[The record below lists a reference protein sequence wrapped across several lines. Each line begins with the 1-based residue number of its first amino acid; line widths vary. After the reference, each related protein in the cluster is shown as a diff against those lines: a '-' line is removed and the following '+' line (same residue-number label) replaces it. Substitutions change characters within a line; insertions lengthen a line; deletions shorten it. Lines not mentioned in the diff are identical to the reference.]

1 MPALRLRVRIRGLG
15 ELMRLIWHMHSCFE
29 INDEVIVVM
38 DPHDGRSI
46 GVKPPSIKA
55 DVVTISHDHFDHNAV
70 RVIKGD
76 YVVVKD
82 VAPKTV
88 KGVAIR
94 GMSVFHDDVGGEKR
108 GKVNIFHVTLGGVRF
123 CHLGDLGHL
132 LSDAQLQELG
142 EVDVLFV
149 PVGGVFTIDGPQ
161 AQSLVRAIRPRVAI
175 PMHFRVG
182 GLSMSIQNADGFLKG
197 LPEENVVRVGN
208 EVEFEVEDLP
218 EETEY
223 WVFSQ

>member
-1 MPALRLRVRIRGLG
+1 
-15 ELMRLIWHMHSCFE
+15 MHSCFE
-29 INDEVIVVM
+29 INDQATVVT

-46 GVKPPSIKA
+46 GVKPPSLKA

-82 VAPKTV
+82 VAPKNI

-94 GMSVFHDDVGGEKR
+94 GITGFHDDVGGEKR
-108 GKVNIFHVTLGGVRF
+108 GRMNIFHLTLNGVRF
-123 CHLGDLGHL
+123 CHLGDLGHM
-132 LSDAQLQELG
+132 LSDEQVRELG
-142 EVDVLFV
+142 QVDVLFV
-149 PVGGVFTIDGPQ
+149 PVGGVFTIDGAQ
-161 AQSLVRAIRPRVAI
+161 AQRLVRMIEPKIAI

-182 GLSMSIQNADGFLKG
+182 GLSMSIQNADAFLKG
-197 LPEENVVRVGN
+197 LPEEKVVRVGN
-208 EVEFEVEDLP
+208 EIEFEADDLP
-218 EETEY
+218 EGTEY

>member
-1 MPALRLRVRIRGLG
+1 
-15 ELMRLIWHMHSCFE
+15 MRLVWHMHSCFE
-29 INDEVIVVM
+29 INDQATVVM

-46 GVKPPSIKA
+46 GVKPPSLKA

-82 VAPKTV
+82 VTPKNA

-94 GMSVFHDDVGGEKR
+94 GITGFHDDVNGDKR
-108 GKVNIFHVTLGGVRF
+108 GKMNIFHLTLDGVRF
-123 CHLGDLGHL
+123 CHLGDLGHM
-132 LSDAQLQELG
+132 LSEAQVRELG
-142 EVDVLFV
+142 EVDILFV
-149 PVGGVFTIDGPQ
+149 PVGGVFTIDGAQ
-161 AQSLVRAIRPRVAI
+161 AQSLVRMIGPKVAI

-197 LPEENVVRVGN
+197 LPEDKVVRVGN
-208 EVEFEVEDLP
+208 EVEFEAEDLP

>member
-1 MPALRLRVRIRGLG
+1 
-15 ELMRLIWHMHSCFE
+15 MHSCFE
-29 INDEVIVVM
+29 INDQATVVM

-46 GVKPPSIKA
+46 GVKPPSLRA

-70 RVIKGD
+70 RVIKGE

-82 VAPKTV
+82 VSPRTV

-94 GMSVFHDDVGGEKR
+94 GITGFHDDVNGEKR
-108 GKVNIFHVTLGGVRF
+108 GRMNIFHLTLDGVRF
-123 CHLGDLGHL
+123 CHLGDLGHM
-132 LSDAQLQELG
+132 LSEAQIKELG
-142 EVDVLFV
+142 EVDVLFL
-149 PVGGVFTIDGPQ
+149 PVGGVFTIDGAQ
-161 AQSLVRAIRPRVAI
+161 AQLLVRSINPRVAI

-197 LPEENVVRVGN
+197 LPDDKVVRVGN
-208 EVEFEVEDLP
+208 EVEFEAEDLP

>member
-1 MPALRLRVRIRGLG
+1 
-15 ELMRLIWHMHSCFE
+15 MRLVWHMHSCFE
-29 INDEVIVVM
+29 INAQATVVM

-46 GVKPPSIKA
+46 GVKPPSLRA

-82 VAPKTV
+82 VAPKNI

-94 GMSVFHDDVGGEKR
+94 GITGFHDDVGGEKR
-108 GKVNIFHVTLGGVRF
+108 GRMNIFHLTLDGVRF
-123 CHLGDLGHL
+123 CHLGDLGHM
-132 LSDAQLQELG
+132 LSVAQVEELG

-149 PVGGVFTIDGPQ
+149 PVGGVFTIDGAQ
-161 AQSLVRAIRPRVAI
+161 AQTLVQMIGPKVAI

-182 GLSMSIQNADGFLKG
+182 GLSMSIQNADSFLKG
-197 LPEENVVRVGN
+197 LPEEKVVRVGN
-208 EVEFEVEDLP
+208 EVEFEAEDLP

>member
-1 MPALRLRVRIRGLG
+1 
-15 ELMRLIWHMHSCFE
+15 MHSCFE
-29 INDEVIVVM
+29 INDQATVVM

-46 GVKPPSIKA
+46 GVKPPSLKA

-82 VAPKTV
+82 VTPKNA

-94 GMSVFHDDVGGEKR
+94 GITGFHDDVNGDKR
-108 GKVNIFHVTLGGVRF
+108 GKMNIFHLTLDGVRF
-123 CHLGDLGHL
+123 CHLGDLGHM
-132 LSDAQLQELG
+132 LSEAQVRELG
-142 EVDVLFV
+142 EVDILFV
-149 PVGGVFTIDGPQ
+149 PVGGVFTIDGAQ
-161 AQSLVRAIRPRVAI
+161 AQSLVRMIGPKVAI

-197 LPEENVVRVGN
+197 LPDDKVVRVGN
-208 EVEFEVEDLP
+208 EVEFEAEDLP

>member
-1 MPALRLRVRIRGLG
+1 
-15 ELMRLIWHMHSCFE
+15 MRLVWHMHSCFE
-29 INDEVIVVM
+29 INDQATVVM

-46 GVKPPSIKA
+46 GVKPPSLKA

-82 VAPKTV
+82 VTPKNV
-88 KGVAIR
+88 RGVAIR
-94 GMSVFHDDVGGEKR
+94 GITGFHDDVNGEKR
-108 GKVNIFHVTLGGVRF
+108 GKMNIFHLTLDGVRF
-123 CHLGDLGHL
+123 CHLGDLGHM
-132 LSDAQLQELG
+132 LSGPQIEELG

-149 PVGGVFTIDGPQ
+149 PVGGVFTIDGAQ
-161 AQSLVRAIRPRVAI
+161 AQDLVKQIGPKVAI

-182 GLSMSIQNADGFLKG
+182 GLSMSIQNADGFLKD
-197 LPEENVVRVGN
+197 LPEEKIVRVGN
-208 EVEFEVEDLP
+208 EVEFEAEDLP

>member
-1 MPALRLRVRIRGLG
+1 
-15 ELMRLIWHMHSCFE
+15 HMHSCFE
-29 INDEVIVVM
+29 INDQATVVM

-46 GVKPPSIKA
+46 GVKPPSLKA
-55 DVVTISHDHFDHNAV
+55 DVVNISHDHFDHNAV

-82 VAPKTV
+82 VTPKNA

-94 GMSVFHDDVGGEKR
+94 GITGFHDDVNGDKR
-108 GKVNIFHVTLGGVRF
+108 GKMNIFHLTLDGVRF
-123 CHLGDLGHL
+123 CHLGDLGHM
-132 LSDAQLQELG
+132 LSEAQVRELG
-142 EVDVLFV
+142 EVDILFV
-149 PVGGVFTIDGPQ
+149 PVGGVFTIDGAQ
-161 AQSLVRAIRPRVAI
+161 AQSLVRMIGPKVAI

-197 LPEENVVRVGN
+197 LPDDKVVRVGN
-208 EVEFEVEDLP
+208 EVEFEAEDLP

>member
-1 MPALRLRVRIRGLG
+1 
-15 ELMRLIWHMHSCFE
+15 MRLVWHMHSCFE
-29 INDEVIVVM
+29 INDQATVVM

-46 GVKPPSIKA
+46 GVKPPSLKA

-82 VAPKTV
+82 VTPKNV
-88 KGVAIR
+88 RGVAIR
-94 GMSVFHDDVGGEKR
+94 GITGFHDDVNGEKR
-108 GKVNIFHVTLGGVRF
+108 GKMNIFHLTLDGVRF
-123 CHLGDLGHL
+123 CHLGDLGHM
-132 LSDAQLQELG
+132 LSGPQIEELG

-149 PVGGVFTIDGPQ
+149 PVGGVFTIDGAQ
-161 AQSLVRAIRPRVAI
+161 AQDLVKKIGPKVAI

-197 LPEENVVRVGN
+197 LPEEKIVRVGN
-208 EVEFEVEDLP
+208 EVEFEAEDLP
-218 EETEY
+218 EKTEY

>member
-1 MPALRLRVRIRGLG
+1 
-15 ELMRLIWHMHSCFE
+15 MHSCFE
-29 INDEVIVVM
+29 INDQATVVM

-46 GVKPPSIKA
+46 GVKPPSLKA

-76 YVVVKD
+76 YAVVKD
-82 VAPKTV
+82 VTPKNI

-94 GMSVFHDDVGGEKR
+94 GITGYHDDVAGDKR
-108 GKVNIFHVTLGGVRF
+108 GRMNIFHLTLGGVRF
-123 CHLGDLGHL
+123 CHLGDLGHM
-132 LSDAQLQELG
+132 LSAAQVQELG

-149 PVGGVFTIDGPQ
+149 PVGGVFTIDGAQ
-161 AQSLVRAIRPRVAI
+161 AQALVRDIRPKVAI

-197 LPEENVVRVGN
+197 LPEEKVVRVGN
-208 EVEFEVEDLP
+208 EVEFEAEDLP
-218 EETEY
+218 DATEY

>member
-1 MPALRLRVRIRGLG
+1 MRV
-15 ELMRLIWHMHSCFE
+15 IWHMHSCFE
-29 INDEVIVVM
+29 INDQATVVM

-46 GVKPPSIKA
+46 GVKPPSLRA

-70 RVIKGD
+70 RVIKGE

-82 VAPKTV
+82 VAPRTI

-94 GMSVFHDDVGGEKR
+94 GITGFHDDVNGEKR
-108 GKVNIFHVTLGGVRF
+108 GRMNIFHLTLDGVRF
-123 CHLGDLGHL
+123 CHLGDLGHM
-132 LSDAQLQELG
+132 LSEAQIKELG
-142 EVDVLFV
+142 EVDALFL
-149 PVGGVFTIDGPQ
+149 PVGGVFTIDGAQ
-161 AQSLVRAIRPRVAI
+161 AQLLVRSIRPKVAI

-197 LPEENVVRVGN
+197 LPDEKVVRVGN

>member
-1 MPALRLRVRIRGLG
+1 
-15 ELMRLIWHMHSCFE
+15 MHSCFE
-29 INDEVIVVM
+29 INDQATVVM

-46 GVKPPSIKA
+46 GVKPPSLRA

-70 RVIKGD
+70 RVIKGE

-82 VAPKTV
+82 VTPRTV

-94 GMSVFHDDVGGEKR
+94 GITGFHDDVNGEKR
-108 GKVNIFHVTLGGVRF
+108 GRMNIFHLTLDGVRF
-123 CHLGDLGHL
+123 CHLGDLGHM
-132 LSDAQLQELG
+132 LSEAQIEELG
-142 EVDVLFV
+142 EVDVLFL
-149 PVGGVFTIDGPQ
+149 PVGGVFTIDGAQ
-161 AQSLVRAIRPRVAI
+161 AQLLVRSINPKVAI

-182 GLSMSIQNADGFLKG
+182 GLSLSIQNADGFLKG
-197 LPEENVVRVGN
+197 LPDDKVVRVGN
-208 EVEFEVEDLP
+208 EVEFEAEDLP

>member
-1 MPALRLRVRIRGLG
+1 
-15 ELMRLIWHMHSCFE
+15 MRLVWHMHSCFE
-29 INDEVIVVM
+29 INDQATVVM

-46 GVKPPSIKA
+46 GVKPPSLRA

-82 VAPKTV
+82 VSPKNI

-94 GMSVFHDDVGGEKR
+94 GITGFHDDVNGEKR
-108 GKVNIFHVTLGGVRF
+108 GRMNIFHLTLDGVRF
-123 CHLGDLGHL
+123 CHLGDLGHM
-132 LSDAQLQELG
+132 LSDAQVEELG

-149 PVGGVFTIDGPQ
+149 PVGGVFTIDGTQ
-161 AQSLVRAIRPRVAI
+161 AQRLVQAISPKVAI

-197 LPEENVVRVGN
+197 LPEDRIVRVGN
-208 EVEFEVEDLP
+208 EVEFEAEDLP
-218 EETEY
+218 EKTEY

>member
-1 MPALRLRVRIRGLG
+1 
-15 ELMRLIWHMHSCFE
+15 MHSCFE
-29 INDEVIVVM
+29 INDQATVVM

-46 GVKPPSIKA
+46 GVKPPSLRA

-70 RVIKGD
+70 RVIKGE

-82 VAPKTV
+82 VAPRTV

-94 GMSVFHDDVGGEKR
+94 GITGFHDDVNGEKR
-108 GKVNIFHVTLGGVRF
+108 GRMNIFHLTLDGVRF
-123 CHLGDLGHL
+123 CHLGDLGHM
-132 LSDAQLQELG
+132 LSEAQIEELG
-142 EVDVLFV
+142 EVDVLFL
-149 PVGGVFTIDGPQ
+149 PVGGVFTIDGAQ
-161 AQSLVRAIRPRVAI
+161 AQLLVNAIRPKVAI

-197 LPEENVVRVGN
+197 LPDDRVVRVGN
-208 EVEFEVEDLP
+208 EVEFEAEDLP